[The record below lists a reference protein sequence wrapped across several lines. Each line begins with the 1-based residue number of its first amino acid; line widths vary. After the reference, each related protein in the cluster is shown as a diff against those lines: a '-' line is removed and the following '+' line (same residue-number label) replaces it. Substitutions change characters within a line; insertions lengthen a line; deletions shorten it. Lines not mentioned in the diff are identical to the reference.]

1 MYRVYLFVIGICIC
15 CPLIGAKEPLPLL
28 ADPTP
33 TVTLD
38 MKRVPLQDILL
49 EIEKQTGLFFSYE
62 SSMLKE
68 FRHVSLTARDESLSY
83 CLKRLFEPLPLVY
96 RITGRYV
103 ILKRKPRQYTIS
115 GFVRDSAS
123 YESLIAATVVERS
136 SGKGSVSNNYGF
148 YSITLPPGK
157 VVLSSS
163 YVGYEPCSV
172 TFELTRDTMIDL
184 SLSPA
189 GVLGEVVIK
198 GISPRS
204 DVLNSRVG
212 VSDVPASRV
221 KSLPALLGE
230 TDVVKTLQRLP
241 GVTGGTEGMSGLFVR
256 GGDGDDNLFLLD
268 GNPVYHTDHVLGF
281 FSAFNPDAVKNA
293 TFYKGSFPAE
303 YGGRLSSVVDVRT
316 NEGNRKEYHGNISI
330 GLLAARA
337 NLEGPI
343 IKDRSSFNV
352 SVRRTWME
360 LITWPLMTAVNKKA
374 DTEVKGGYHFYDM
387 NAKVDYSFT
396 DRSRAYLSFYM
407 GSDSYRNGED
417 SKDIH
422 GEDRDF
428 RWRWGNLIGSAGW
441 NYLINRKL
449 FATFTGGYTRY
460 RSHIIQ
466 KQNAFVSSP
475 DKSGLVY
482 FQEGH
487 YRSAMEDVSL
497 RASFDYRPNVDH
509 RVRMGGDYLFH
520 LFRPEQSN
528 MSSWYKDSVVSQ
540 MNNTVFSHS
549 LIHGH
554 EVSLYAEDEMLL
566 TDRLRVNAGLRF
578 TLFHVQGET
587 YQSFQP
593 RFSARYLLGRNLSA
607 KVSYTK
613 MNQYI
618 HLLSNSYISQPTDI
632 WVPVTGNI
640 RPMHAHQVTGGLF
653 WHYKELDFSAEGY
666 YKRMNNLVEYKDNG
680 PVLPSFE
687 GWEDRVGVGKGRSYG
702 LELMVQ
708 KKTGRFNGWIGYTL
722 SWSDRWFPDGTV
734 NKGHRF
740 PSKYDN
746 RHKVDIV
753 ASYKLSKKVE
763 LTAAWMYKSGN
774 HLTIQDVQ
782 YRPLP
787 ELTERGY
794 QEELW
799 WGYGENASSR
809 NNYQLPAYHRL
820 DLGANFYRYKKNGRM
835 GIWNLSLCNAYFKA
849 NPFSV
854 RPIYYQTEKGREVV
868 LEQTLLF
875 LFVPSVSYTYK
886 F

>member
-1 MYRVYLFVIGICIC
+1 MNRVYLFVLFVCLC
-15 CPLIGAKEPLPLL
+15 NPLIRARDLSPLPV
-28 ADPTP
+28 DPIP

-38 MKRVPLQDILL
+38 MRQVPLLDILS
-49 EIEKQTGLFFSYE
+49 EIEKQTGVFFSYE

-68 FRHVSLTARDESLSY
+68 FQKVSLTVRDEALSY

-96 RITGRYV
+96 RMTGRYV

-123 YESLIAATVVERS
+123 YESLISATVVDRVTRN
-136 SGKGSVSNNYGF
+136 GSVSNNYGF
-148 YSITLPPGK
+148 FSITLPPGK
-157 VVLSSS
+157 VELSSS
-163 YVGYEPCSV
+163 YVGYEPLTV
-172 TFELTRDTMIDL
+172 TFFLTRDTMIDL
-184 SLSPA
+184 PLKAA
-189 GVLGEVVIK
+189 GALGEIVVK
-198 GISPRS
+198 GILPRS
-204 DVLNSRVG
+204 EVLNSRIG
-212 VSDVPASRV
+212 VSDIPVATV

-230 TDVVKTLQRLP
+230 ADVVKTLQRMP
-241 GVTGGTEGMSGLFVR
+241 GTTVGTEGMSGLFVR

-268 GNPVYHTDHVLGF
+268 GNPIYHTDHVLGF

-303 YGGRLSSVVDVRT
+303 YGGRLSSVIDVRT
-316 NEGNRKEYHGNISI
+316 NEGNRKEYHGNVSI

-360 LITWPLMTAVNKKA
+360 LITWPVMTAVNKKS
-374 DTEVKGGYHFYDM
+374 DTELKGGYHFYDM
-387 NAKVDYSFT
+387 NAKVDYSFS

-407 GSDSYRNGED
+407 GSDSYRDGED
-417 SKDIH
+417 TKDQH
-422 GEDRDF
+422 GGDRDF
-428 RWRWGNLIGSAGW
+428 QWRWGNLIGSAGW
-441 NYLINRKL
+441 NYLINQKL

-466 KQNAFVSSP
+466 KQNSFVSFK
-475 DKSGLVY
+475 DQSGQVY

-487 YRSAMEDVSL
+487 YRSAMEDVNL
-497 RASFDYRPNVDH
+497 RASFDYRPNVNH
-509 RVRMGGDYLFH
+509 RIRMGGDYLFH
-520 LFRPEQSN
+520 TFRPEQSN
-528 MSSWYKDSVVSQ
+528 LSSWYKDSVISQ
-540 MNNTVFSHS
+540 MSNTVFAHS
-549 LIHGH
+549 QIYGH
-554 EVSLYAEDEMLL
+554 EVSAYAEDEMAL
-566 TDRLRVNAGLRF
+566 TDRFRVNAGLRF
-578 TLFHVQGET
+578 TLFHVQDET

-593 RFSARYLLGRNLSA
+593 RFSARYLLGRRVSV
-607 KVSYTK
+607 KMSYTK

-618 HLLSNSYISQPTDI
+618 HRLSNSYISQPTDI
-632 WVPVTGNI
+632 WVPVTGSI
-640 RPMHAHQVTGGLF
+640 RPMNAHQVTGGLS
-653 WHYKELDFSAEGY
+653 WHYKGLDFSAEGY

-680 PVLPSFE
+680 PAFSAFA

-702 LELMVQ
+702 LELMAQ
-708 KKTGRFNGWIGYTL
+708 KKTGRLSGWIGYTL

-734 NKGHRF
+734 NKGRRF

-746 RHKVDIV
+746 RHKIDIV

-774 HLTIQDVQ
+774 HITIQDMN
-782 YRPLP
+782 YRPSP
-787 ELTERGY
+787 EMTENGY
-794 QEELW
+794 KEELYSQ
-799 WGYGENASSR
+799 YGENASSR
-809 NNYQLPAYHRL
+809 NNYQLSPYHRL
-820 DLGANFYRYKKNGRM
+820 DLGANFYRYKKKGRM
-835 GIWNLSLCNAYFKA
+835 GIWNLSLCNAYFKP
-849 NPFSV
+849 NPFTV
-854 RPIYYQTEKGREVV
+854 RPRVYNTENGREVV

>member
-1 MYRVYLFVIGICIC
+1 MYRICLFVIGIYLI
-15 CPLIGAKEPLPLL
+15 CPLIHARESSLLPAEPV
-28 ADPTP
+28 P

-38 MKRVPLQDILL
+38 MRQVPLQEILL

-62 SSMLKE
+62 SSMLKDY
-68 FRHVSLTARDESLSY
+68 RKVSLKAHDESLSD
-83 CLKRLFEPLPLVY
+83 CLKRLFEPLPIVY
-96 RITGRYV
+96 RITGQYV
-103 ILKRKPRQYTIS
+103 ILKRKPKLYTIS

-123 YESLIAATVVERS
+123 YESLISATVIDQIS
-136 SGKGSVSNNYGF
+136 QKGSVSNNYGF
-148 YSITLPPGK
+148 YSMTLPPGK
-157 VVLSSS
+157 VLLASS
-163 YVGYEPCSV
+163 YVGYERRTL

-184 SLSPA
+184 SLKPA
-189 GVLGEVVIK
+189 GTLGEVVIQ

-204 DVLNSRVG
+204 EVLKSRIG
-212 VSDVPASRV
+212 VSDISAGRV

-230 TDVVKTLQRLP
+230 ADVVKTLQRLP
-241 GVTGGTEGMSGLFVR
+241 GTTVGTEGMSGLFVR
-256 GGDGDDNLFLLD
+256 GGNGDDNLFLLD
-268 GNPVYHTDHVLGF
+268 GNPIYHTGHVLGF
-281 FSAFNPDAVKNA
+281 FSAFNPDAVKSA

-303 YGGRLSSVVDVRT
+303 YGGRLSSVIDVRM
-316 NEGNRKEYHGNISI
+316 NEGNRKEYHGNVSV

-360 LITWPLMTAVNKKA
+360 LITWPLVSAFNKKS
-374 DTEVKGGYHFYDM
+374 DTKVKGGYHFYDM

-417 SKDIH
+417 SKDMH

-428 RWRWGNLIGSAGW
+428 CWRWGNLIGSAGW
-441 NYLINRKL
+441 NYLINKKL

-466 KQNAFVSSP
+466 KQNTFVSFR
-475 DKSGLVY
+475 DLGGQLY

-509 RVRMGGDYLFH
+509 RIRMGGDYLFH
-520 LFRPEQSN
+520 IFRPEQSN
-528 MSSWYKDSVVSQ
+528 MSSWYEDSVV
-540 MNNTVFSHS
+540 MKANNTVFAHS
-549 LIHGH
+549 QIHGH
-554 EVSLYAEDEMLL
+554 EVSAYAEDEMSL
-566 TDRLRVNAGLRF
+566 TDRFRVNAGLRF
-578 TLFHVQGET
+578 TLFHVQGTT

-593 RFSARYLLGRNLSA
+593 RFSARYLLGRRVSV

-632 WVPVTGNI
+632 WVPVTENI
-640 RPMHAHQVTGGLF
+640 RPMNAHQVTGGLAWYF
-653 WHYKELDFSAEGY
+653 HGLDFSAEGY

-680 PVLPSFE
+680 PVLPAFA

-702 LELMVQ
+702 MELMVQ
-708 KKTGRFNGWIGYTL
+708 KKAGRFNGWIGYTL
-722 SWSDRWFPDGTV
+722 SWSDRWFPDGTI
-734 NKGHRF
+734 NKGVRF
-740 PSKYDN
+740 PSRYDN
-746 RHKVDIV
+746 RHKIDIV
-753 ASYKLSKKVE
+753 ASYRLSKKVE

-774 HLTIQDVQ
+774 HITLQDVN
-782 YRPLP
+782 YRPSPDLTDGETD
-787 ELTERGY
+787 EL
-794 QEELW
+794 
-799 WGYGENASSR
+799 GEWTSGLSASSR
-809 NNYQLPAYHRL
+809 NNYQLSPYHRL
-820 DLGANFYRYKKNGRM
+820 DLGANFYRYKRNGRM
-835 GIWNLSLCNAYFKA
+835 GIWNLSLCNAYFKP
-849 NPFSV
+849 NPFTV
-854 RPIYYQTEKGREVV
+854 RPRIYQLTDGKEVV

-875 LFVPSVSYTYK
+875 LFVPSLSYTFK

>member
-15 CPLIGAKEPLPLL
+15 CPLIGAKEPLHLL

-38 MKRVPLQDILL
+38 MKRVSLQDILL

-172 TFELTRDTMIDL
+172 TFELTCDTMIDL

-374 DTEVKGGYHFYDM
+374 DTEWKGGYHFYDM

-475 DKSGLVY
+475 DKSGQVY

-549 LIHGH
+549 LIHGKYSIN
-554 EVSLYAEDEMLL
+554 SLVYWVTYVHNVVYSFYRSMIYCYINS
-566 TDRLRVNAGLRF
+566 TQRCAGSI
-578 TLFHVQGET
+578 V
-587 YQSFQP
+587 
-593 RFSARYLLGRNLSA
+593 
-607 KVSYTK
+607 
-613 MNQYI
+613 I
-618 HLLSNSYISQPTDI
+618 DIIPTNGADKRKFFPFAPYF
-632 WVPVTGNI
+632 PVTNVIKRYFYPYFPAIIGIKGYSFPYFPYLSGIMKIKTALYSLFSRLDWHKTVVFPCLGEIYEGI
-640 RPMHAHQVTGGLF
+640 R
-653 WHYKELDFSAEGY
+653 S
-666 YKRMNNLVEYKDNG
+666 
-680 PVLPSFE
+680 
-687 GWEDRVGVGKGRSYG
+687 
-702 LELMVQ
+702 
-708 KKTGRFNGWIGYTL
+708 L
-722 SWSDRWFPDGTV
+722 SWEIPVT
-734 NKGHRF
+734 
-740 PSKYDN
+740 
-746 RHKVDIV
+746 
-753 ASYKLSKKVE
+753 
-763 LTAAWMYKSGN
+763 
-774 HLTIQDVQ
+774 
-782 YRPLP
+782 
-787 ELTERGY
+787 
-794 QEELW
+794 
-799 WGYGENASSR
+799 
-809 NNYQLPAYHRL
+809 
-820 DLGANFYRYKKNGRM
+820 
-835 GIWNLSLCNAYFKA
+835 
-849 NPFSV
+849 
-854 RPIYYQTEKGREVV
+854 
-868 LEQTLLF
+868 
-875 LFVPSVSYTYK
+875 
-886 F
+886 